1 MGGIIM
7 RSVLK
12 TIVILGGLLTSL
24 FGLDRARLA
33 GAEQETKVSHSRRG
47 GILVA
52 AEGHRFEV
60 FFYPTGV
67 RVFPLDAAG
76 NALDTSRLTAS
87 VTVSY
92 PGAPL
97 EHSLPRPLHPVP
109 THTDAAPSS
118 LVASIGL
125 ADAPE
130 KTTTVVLE
138 IIGLS
143 GTTASTATFRVPLEF
158 VAKAAATD
166 TDTNISSEPR
176 KIARLGYEGN
186 RPDVVSEP
194 RTLPQPA
201 DRPDVVS
208 EPRTLPQ
215 PAEATP
221 TYLGTPMNT
230 GGNTSMN
237 ATTAGLMRR
246 DWTTGR
252 DNLPLAKPWLP
263 TK

>member
-1 MGGIIM
+1 M

-76 NALDTSRLTAS
+76 NAVDTSRLTAS
-87 VTVSY
+87 ATVSY
-92 PGAPL
+92 PGAPP
-97 EHSLPRPLHPVP
+97 ERSLPRPLHPVP
-109 THTDAAPSS
+109 TDTGAAPSS

-125 ADAPE
+125 ADAPK
-130 KTTTVVLE
+130 KTTTVVFE

-143 GTTASTATFRVPLEF
+143 GTTASTAAFKIPLEF

-166 TDTNISSEPR
+166 TP
-176 KIARLGYEGN
+176 
-186 RPDVVSEP
+186 
-194 RTLPQPA
+194 
-201 DRPDVVS
+201 
-208 EPRTLPQ
+208 
-215 PAEATP
+215 TP
-221 TYLGTPMNT
+221 T
-230 GGNTSMN
+230 
-237 ATTAGLMRR
+237 
-246 DWTTGR
+246 
-252 DNLPLAKPWLP
+252 P
-263 TK
+263 TKHQYLLRATQDRKRRPRRRSSGRRLWTKDFAPACGSHACIRRNSHDFW

>member
-1 MGGIIM
+1 M

-12 TIVILGGLLTSL
+12 IIVILGGLLTSL

-33 GAEQETKVSHSRRG
+33 GAEQETKVSHSKRG

-76 NALDTSRLTAS
+76 NAVDTSRLTAS
-87 VTVSY
+87 ATIYY
-92 PGAPL
+92 PGASP
-97 EHSLPRPLHPVP
+97 ERSLSRPLHPEP
-109 THTDAAPSS
+109 TDTGAAPSS

-130 KTTTVVLE
+130 KTTTVVFE

-143 GTTASTATFRVPLEF
+143 GPTASTATFKVPLEF
-158 VAKAAATD
+158 VAKAAA

-201 DRPDVVS
+201 DRPEVVS

-221 TYLGTPMNT
+221 AYVGTRMDS
-230 GGNTSMN
+230 GSNTSKN
-237 ATTAGLMRR
+237 ATAAGLMYR

-263 TK
+263 MK

>member
-1 MGGIIM
+1 M

-24 FGLDRARLA
+24 FGLDRARLV

-76 NALDTSRLTAS
+76 NAVDTSRLTAS

-92 PGAPL
+92 PGAPP

-109 THTDAAPSS
+109 TDTGAAPSS

-130 KTTTVVLE
+130 KATTVVFE

-166 TDTNISSEPR
+166 TNISSEPR
-176 KIARLGYEGN
+176 KIARLGYDGN
-186 RPDVVSEP
+186 RPDVASEP

-221 TYLGTPMNT
+221 AYVGTPMNS
-230 GGNTSMN
+230 GSSTSRMQRPR
-237 ATTAGLMRR
+237 A
-246 DWTTGR
+246 
-252 DNLPLAKPWLP
+252 
-263 TK
+263 

>member
-1 MGGIIM
+1 M
-7 RSVLK
+7 
-12 TIVILGGLLTSL
+12 
-24 FGLDRARLA
+24 
-33 GAEQETKVSHSRRG
+33 
-47 GILVA
+47 
-52 AEGHRFEV
+52 
-60 FFYPTGV
+60 
-67 RVFPLDAAG
+67 RVFPLDNAG
-76 NALDTSRLTAS
+76 NAVDTSRLTAS
-87 VTVSY
+87 ATFYHSN
-92 PGAPL
+92 APR
-97 EHSLPRPLHPVP
+97 EPWFSRPLHPDP
-109 THTDAAPSS
+109 TDTGNEPSS
-118 LVASIGL
+118 LVLSIGL
-125 ADAPE
+125 AKVPE
-130 KTTTVVLE
+130 KATTVAFEV
-138 IIGLS
+138 IGLS

-158 VAKAAATD
+158 VAKAADTN

-221 TYLGTPMNT
+221 AYVGTRMDS
-230 GGNTSMN
+230 GSNTSKN

-252 DNLPLAKPWLP
+252 DNLPLSKPWLP
-263 TK
+263 PKY

>member
-1 MGGIIM
+1 M
-7 RSVLK
+7 RRVLK
-12 TIVILGGLLTSL
+12 IIVVVGGLLTGL
-24 FGLDRARLA
+24 AGLDRARLA
-33 GAEQETKVSHSRRG
+33 GAEQETKFSHPKRG

-52 AEGHRFEV
+52 AEGYRFEV

-67 RVFPLDAAG
+67 RVFPLDNAG
-76 NALDTSRLTAS
+76 NAVDTSRLTAS
-87 VTVSY
+87 ATFSHSN
-92 PGAPL
+92 APR
-97 EHSLPRPLHPVP
+97 EPWFSRPLHPDP
-109 THTDAAPSS
+109 TDTGNEPSS
-118 LVASIGL
+118 LVRASVSRRFQRRPRRS
-125 ADAPE
+125 AFE
-130 KTTTVVLE
+130 V
-138 IIGLS
+138 IGLS

-158 VAKAAATD
+158 VAKAAATN

-221 TYLGTPMNT
+221 TYVGTRM
-230 GGNTSMN
+230 
-237 ATTAGLMRR
+237 
-246 DWTTGR
+246 DFW
-252 DNLPLAKPWLP
+252 
-263 TK
+263 

>member
-1 MGGIIM
+1 M
-7 RSVLK
+7 
-12 TIVILGGLLTSL
+12 ILGGLLTSL
-24 FGLDRARLA
+24 VGLDRARLA
-33 GAEQETKVSHSRRG
+33 GAEEETKVSHSKRG

-67 RVFPLDAAG
+67 RVFPLDTAG
-76 NALDTSRLTAS
+76 NAVDTSRLTAS

-92 PGAPL
+92 PDAPR
-97 EHSLPRPLHPVP
+97 EPSLL
-109 THTDAAPSS
+109 TSAPSR
-118 LVASIGL
+118 
-125 ADAPE
+125 ADRYRYRAI
-130 KTTTVVLE
+130 VLGRE
-138 IIGLS
+138 HRPRGCSREDHDRRLRDHRS
-143 GTTASTATFRVPLEF
+143 FRYDRVHRD
-158 VAKAAATD
+158 VQGSAGIRRQGSRHQH
-166 TDTNISSEPR
+166 DTNISSEPR

-221 TYLGTPMNT
+221 AYVGTRMDS
-230 GGNTSMN
+230 GSNTSKN

-263 TK
+263 MR

>member
-1 MGGIIM
+1 M

-60 FFYPTGV
+60 FCYPTGV
-67 RVFPLDAAG
+67 RVFPIDAAG
-76 NALDTSRLTAS
+76 NAVDTSRLTAS
-87 VTVSY
+87 VTVSH
-92 PGAPL
+92 PGAPP
-97 EHSLPRPLHPVP
+97 ERSLSRPLHRVP
-109 THTDAAPSS
+109 TETGAAPSS

-130 KTTTVVLE
+130 KTTTVGFE

-143 GTTASTATFRVPLEF
+143 GTTASTAAFKIPLEF
-158 VAKAAATD
+158 VAKAAATN
-166 TDTNISSEPR
+166 TPTPTPTPTNTFSESR
-176 KIARLGYEGN
+176 QIASLGPDGN
-186 RPDVVSEP
+186 RPDVVSGP
-194 RTLPQPA
+194 RTLTQPA
-201 DRPDVVS
+201 
-208 EPRTLPQ
+208 
-215 PAEATP
+215 AATP
-221 TYLGTPMNT
+221 AYAATRITSGSGT
-230 GGNTSMN
+230 SKN
-237 ATTAGLMRR
+237 ATSAGLGQY

-252 DNLPLAKPWLP
+252 NNLPLSKPWLP
-263 TK
+263 PKN

>member
-1 MGGIIM
+1 M

-76 NALDTSRLTAS
+76 NAVDTSRLTAS
-87 VTVSY
+87 VTISY
-92 PGAPL
+92 PGASP
-97 EHSLPRPLHPVP
+97 ERSLSRPLHPVP
-109 THTDAAPSS
+109 TDTGAAPSS

-125 ADAPE
+125 ADAPK

-143 GTTASTATFRVPLEF
+143 GTTASAATFTVPLEF

-166 TDTNISSEPR
+166 TNISSEPR
-176 KIARLGYEGN
+176 KIARVGYEGN
-186 RPDVVSEP
+186 RPEVVSEP

-201 DRPDVVS
+201 DRPEVVS

-221 TYLGTPMNT
+221 AYVGTRMDS
-230 GGNTSMN
+230 GGNTSQN
-237 ATTAGLMRR
+237 ATAAGLMRR

-263 TK
+263 MK

>member
-1 MGGIIM
+1 M

-52 AEGHRFEV
+52 AEGYRFEV

-76 NALDTSRLTAS
+76 NAVDTSRLTAS
-87 VTVSY
+87 ATFYHSN
-92 PGAPL
+92 APR
-97 EHSLPRPLHPVP
+97 EPWFSRPLDPDP
-109 THTDAAPSS
+109 TDTGNEPSS
-118 LVASIGL
+118 LVLSIGL
-125 ADAPE
+125 AKVPE
-130 KTTTVVLE
+130 KATTVAFEV
-138 IIGLS
+138 IGLS
-143 GTTASTATFRVPLEF
+143 GPTASTATFSVPLEF
-158 VAKAAATD
+158 VTKAA
-166 TDTNISSEPR
+166 DTNISSEPR
-176 KIARLGYEGN
+176 KIPSVGYEGN

-194 RTLPQPA
+194 RTLPQPD

-221 TYLGTPMNT
+221 AYVGTRMDS
-230 GGNTSMN
+230 GSNTSEN
-237 ATTAGLMRR
+237 ATTTGVMRR

-263 TK
+263 PK

>member
-12 TIVILGGLLTSL
+12 TILILGGLLTSL

-76 NALDTSRLTAS
+76 NAVDTSGLTAS
-87 VTVSY
+87 ATVSY
-92 PGAPL
+92 PGAPP
-97 EHSLPRPLHPVP
+97 ERSLPRPLHPVP
-109 THTDAAPSS
+109 ADTGAAPSS
-118 LVASIGL
+118 LVASIDL

-143 GTTASTATFRVPLEF
+143 GTTASTAGFEIPLEF
-158 VAKAAATD
+158 VAKAAATS
-166 TDTNISSEPR
+166 TPTNTPTPTNNNTSSEPR
-176 KIARLGYEGN
+176 QIASLGPDGD
-186 RPDVVSEP
+186 RPDIVSGP
-194 RTLPQPA
+194 TTLPQPA
-201 DRPDVVS
+201 
-208 EPRTLPQ
+208 
-215 PAEATP
+215 AATP
-221 TYLGTPMNT
+221 ASAGTRI
-230 GGNTSMN
+230 TSGSGTSKN
-237 ATTAGLMRR
+237 ATSAGLMQR

-252 DNLPLAKPWLP
+252 NNLPLSKPWLSM
-263 TK
+263 K

>member
-1 MGGIIM
+1 M
-7 RSVLK
+7 RRVLK
-12 TIVILGGLLTSL
+12 IIVVVGSLLTGL
-24 FGLDRARLA
+24 AGLDRARLV
-33 GAEQETKVSHSRRG
+33 GAEEETKFSHPKRG

-52 AEGHRFEV
+52 AEGYRFEV
-60 FFYPTGV
+60 FFYRTGV
-67 RVFPLDAAG
+67 RVFPLDNAG
-76 NALDTSRLTAS
+76 NAVDTSRLTAS
-87 VTVSY
+87 ATFYHSN
-92 PGAPL
+92 APR
-97 EHSLPRPLHPVP
+97 EPWFSRPLHPDP
-109 THTDAAPSS
+109 TDTGNEPSS
-118 LVASIGL
+118 LVLSIGL
-125 ADAPE
+125 AKVPE
-130 KTTTVVLE
+130 KATTVAFEV
-138 IIGLS
+138 IGLS
-143 GTTASTATFRVPLEF
+143 GPTASTATFRVPLEF
-158 VAKAAATD
+158 VAKAADTD

-176 KIARLGYEGN
+176 KIARLRYEGN

-221 TYLGTPMNT
+221 AYVGTRMDS
-230 GGNTSMN
+230 GSNTSKN

-263 TK
+263 MR

>member
-1 MGGIIM
+1 M

-33 GAEQETKVSHSRRG
+33 GAEQETKVSHSGRG

-76 NALDTSRLTAS
+76 NAVDTSRLTAS
-87 VTVSY
+87 ATVSY

-97 EHSLPRPLHPVP
+97 ERSLSRPLHPVP
-109 THTDAAPSS
+109 TDAGAGPSS

-130 KTTTVVLE
+130 KTTTVVFK

-143 GTTASTATFRVPLEF
+143 GTTPSIAAFKIPLEF
-158 VAKAAATD
+158 VAKAAPTP
-166 TDTNISSEPR
+166 TNTSSEPR
-176 KIARLGYEGN
+176 QIARVGYEGN

-208 EPRTLPQ
+208 EPRTLPE

-221 TYLGTPMNT
+221 AYVGTRMDS
-230 GGNTSMN
+230 GSNTSKN
-237 ATTAGLMRR
+237 ATTTGLMRR

-263 TK
+263 PM

>member
-1 MGGIIM
+1 M

-76 NALDTSRLTAS
+76 NAVDTSRLTAS
-87 VTVSY
+87 ATVSY

-97 EHSLPRPLHPVP
+97 ERSLSRPLHPVP
-109 THTDAAPSS
+109 TDTGAAPSS

-125 ADAPE
+125 ADAPK
-130 KTTTVVLE
+130 KTTTVVFE

-143 GTTASTATFRVPLEF
+143 GTTASAATFRVPLEF
-158 VAKAAATD
+158 VAQAAPTP
-166 TDTNISSEPR
+166 TPTPTPTNTSSESR
-176 KIARLGYEGN
+176 QIASLGPDGN
-186 RPDVVSEP
+186 RPDVVSG
-194 RTLPQPA
+194 
-201 DRPDVVS
+201 
-208 EPRTLPQ
+208 PRTLPQ

-221 TYLGTPMNT
+221 TYVGTRMDS
-230 GGNTSMN
+230 GSNTSKD
-237 ATTAGLMRR
+237 ATTTGLMRR

-263 TK
+263 SK